1 MRNKL
6 RLRLRKNHHH
16 DHHITVTDQSPTNS
30 NNSTTPQ
37 QSAAVFAQV
46 QDKGRHHSRPTGM
59 PTNWCHSDKLN
70 LGRCDSFRRKGWGV
84 CRACWVDK
92 IQGNKELEEAYRSWW
107 TEEKRTHLNASDE
120 KVWAPSSLVL
130 TPAAIA
136 AAWTPPAALLHRRR
150 RHQQARQCATTCMTR
165 SHQRRSKGSRRRR
178 CSRSSSAHNK

>member
-1 MRNKL
+1 MAEGLATDGGGEEGSQRVRKQL

-37 QSAAVFAQV
+37 QSAAVLAQV

-59 PTNWCHSDKLN
+59 PTYWCHSDKLH

-92 IQGNKELEEAYRSWW
+92 IEGKKELEEAYRSWW
-107 TEEKRTHLNASDE
+107 TEEKRTHFNASDE
-120 KVWAPSSLVL
+120 KVWPSSLVL
-130 TPAAIA
+130 TPA
-136 AAWTPPAALLHRRR
+136 TPPVAPPPPPSTSSTMLDDMRDMQPPKKKQ
-150 RHQQARQCATTCMTR
+150 RHPLPPPP
-165 SHQRRSKGSRRRR
+165 S
-178 CSRSSSAHNK
+178 